1 MPQRGEVWLADF
13 GMAAKVRPALIVN
26 IPCAD
31 EDRLLM
37 TVVSHTTALR
47 GSSFEITVPVPF
59 LKPGAFLVQS
69 LSTLPVKQAIRR
81 LGVLTPSQLAPVE
94 QGIRN
99 WLAL

>member
-1 MPQRGEVWLADF
+1 MPQRGEVWLVDF
-13 GMAAKVRPALIVN
+13 GMAAKVRPALIMS
-26 IPCAD
+26 IPCTD

-47 GSSFEITVPVPF
+47 GSIFEITIPVPF

-81 LGVLTPSQLAPVE
+81 LGFLSPAQIMPVE
-94 QGIRN
+94 QGIRD